1 VAAALLTE
9 LMREHRFSSMGTDV
23 AVLVPP
29 DGPDAAQLVAELF
42 AEWDQRF
49 SRFKPD
55 SELSAVNA
63 AAGVT
68 TEISEPMAAA
78 ITAALEAAR
87 ATDGLFDPLLERRMV
102 ELGYDRTFTQL
113 PKGRPEIAVQPW
125 TPGSWRAIALD
136 PVGHTVR
143 LPAGTGLDLGGIAKG
158 MAVDAAVA
166 LLADAGLPFAAVNA
180 GGDLAVH
187 GLPPETTSW
196 PIAVEIGLRER
207 TVTLRSGALATSSV
221 LRRRWRVNGSEH
233 HHLLDPRTGMPTLSG
248 LAQATVAAASC
259 RQAEIAAKVALLS
272 GAAAGADFLE
282 RHGLAGLLLTH
293 DGTEWHVGHWTS

>member
-1 VAAALLTE
+1 VAAALHTE

-23 AVLVPP
+23 TVLAAPGHAEAVELV
-29 DGPDAAQLVAELF
+29 AQLF
-42 AEWDQRF
+42 AAWDARF
-49 SRFKPD
+49 SRFKAD
-55 SELSAVNA
+55 SELSVLNA
-63 AAGVT
+63 AAGTSV
-68 TEISEPMAAA
+68 EVSEPMAIAIAAA
-78 ITAALEAAR
+78 IEAAR

-102 ELGYDRTFTQL
+102 ELGYDRTFSQL
-113 PKGRPEIAVQPW
+113 PDGRPEASVATWQA
-125 TPGSWRAIALD
+125 GAWRAIGFD
-136 PVGHTVR
+136 PVRRTVT
-143 LPAGTGLDLGGIAKG
+143 LPAGTGIDLGGIAKG

-166 LLADAGLPFAAVNA
+166 LLSEAGLPFAAVNA

-187 GLPPETTSW
+187 GLPPEMSSW

-221 LRRRWRVNGSEH
+221 LRRRWRVNGAER
-233 HHLLDPRTGMPTLSG
+233 HHLLDPRTGLPARSG

-282 RHGLAGLLLTH
+282 RHGLAGLLLTN
-293 DGTEWHVGHWTS
+293 DGTEWHVGRWTA